1 MLHAEIFGSDSRSP
15 DCSADQATT
24 GDVDPP
30 ARVTEAS
37 SHVRITVTETE
48 KRRSEVCLPGGAEN
62 GDADSDGDA
71 DGREGIGRDGH
82 ECPAPRTRMCHHRRR
97 NSDRVANGRN
107 ENV

>member
-1 MLHAEIFGSDSRSP
+1 M
-15 DCSADQATT
+15 
-24 GDVDPP
+24 
-30 ARVTEAS
+30 
-37 SHVRITVTETE
+37 RITVTETE

-97 NSDRVANGRN
+97 NSDRVANGMN
-107 ENV
+107 EMNDCDWISVLFFLLSVNQRERGRGRGGTERGAV